1 MCLITYCYCYTAS
14 SRAVVQNRLFM
25 SHMGSAVQIA
35 YWTANRI
42 TAGVC
47 SCILS
52 ERERIIAFIV
62 DVVRIRHIMR

>member
-1 MCLITYCYCYTAS
+1 MITYCDCYTAS
-14 SRAVVQNRLFM
+14 SRAVIQNRLLM

-35 YWTANRI
+35 YWSANRI

-47 SCILS
+47 SRVLS

-62 DVVRIRHIMR
+62 DVIRIRHIMR